1 MHEFALTKSML
12 ELVLAEA
19 NKAGAKRV
27 GRINLVIGEL
37 SGFVDR
43 CVDTYFDSMSKGTI
57 AEHAQLCFKTVPTT
71 GRCRDCKEQ
80 LTLKETNWTCPACKS
95 NNIQLIGGNELFVE
109 SIEVD

>member
-12 ELVLAEA
+12 QLVLAEA
-19 NKAGAKRV
+19 DKVGARKV

-43 CVDTYFDSMSKGTI
+43 SVETYFDSMSKGTI
-57 AEHAQLCFKTVPTT
+57 AEQAQLCFRTVPTT
-71 GRCRDCKEQ
+71 GRCRDCDK
-80 LTLKETNWTCPACKS
+80 TFGLKELNWTCPHCQV
-95 NNIQLIGGNELFVE
+95 NNIQLVGGNELFVE